1 MRARMLQRA
10 LILSAVVLT
19 IVLLGPYVGVHLL
32 GTRPLPH
39 GAEERAPRRAERIE
53 TPDTARKPPQK
64 VEDAEGKSGT
74 KGETG
79 RLSEIEELLK

>member
-32 GTRPLPH
+32 GTRPLPQ
-39 GAEERAPRRAERIE
+39 GAEERAPRRAERVE
-53 TPDTARKPPQK
+53 TENARKPPQK